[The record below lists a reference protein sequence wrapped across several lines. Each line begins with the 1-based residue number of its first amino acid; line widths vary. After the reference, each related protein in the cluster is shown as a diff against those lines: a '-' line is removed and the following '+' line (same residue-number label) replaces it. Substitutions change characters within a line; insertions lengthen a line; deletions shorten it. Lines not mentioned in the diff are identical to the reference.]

1 MRIIVI
7 DDEDSQRRLLTGY
20 LKKQGHDV
28 KDASSGPTALEMLVD
43 RGVEVAITDM
53 RMPEMDGLTLL
64 KEIMKIHPDTQ
75 VIVITA
81 FATVENAVEA
91 MKAGATDYLIKPVNL
106 EQLAL
111 ILKKIEKNQ
120 LLIAENRYLK
130 RKLEEIE
137 DFPELIGESS
147 AFKKVLADITVIAKS
162 DSTVLIRGESG
173 TGKELAARAIHHSSP
188 QKNGPFLAVNC
199 AALPET
205 LLESELFGYEKGAFT
220 GAVKRRLGRFELAN
234 KGTLFLDE
242 IGDLPLPVQVKLL
255 RALETKSFE
264 RLGGA
269 EVVNVDIR
277 LITATNRNL
286 ESKVKD
292 GSFREDLY
300 YRLNVVPLFMP
311 PLRER
316 KDDIMPLVDFF
327 IKKFAARTGKSI
339 KGITPQVKDIIMSHS
354 WPGNVRELENA
365 IERAIVLSRSELI
378 DADSLLAF
386 KPIDSDQKM
395 ITDNLNLAELEK
407 QAIAE
412 ALRRTQGNQ
421 IEAAALLGIHRNT
434 IRNKMKQYGLSAGD
448 EEEIS

>member
-1 MRIIVI
+1 MRILVI

-28 KDASSGPTALEMLVD
+28 KDASSGPTALKMLVD

-64 KEIMKIHPDTQ
+64 REIMKIHPDTQ

-111 ILKKIEKNQ
+111 ILKKIEKSQ

-264 RLGGA
+264 RLGGV

-300 YRLNVVPLFMP
+300 YRLNVIPLDMP

-339 KGITPQVKDIIMSHS
+339 KGITPQAKDIIMSHS

-365 IERAIVLSRSELI
+365 IERAVVLSRLELI
-378 DADSLLAF
+378 DTDSLLAF
-386 KPIDSDQKM
+386 EPIDPDQKM

-434 IRNKMKQYGLSAGD
+434 IRNKMKQYGLDG
-448 EEEIS
+448 

>member
-1 MRIIVI
+1 MRILVI

-28 KDASSGPTALEMLVD
+28 KDASSGPTALKMLVD

-64 KEIMKIHPDTQ
+64 REIMKIHPDTQ

-111 ILKKIEKNQ
+111 ILKKIEKSQ

-205 LLESELFGYEKGAFT
+205 LLESELAM
-220 GAVKRRLGRFELAN
+220 KRELLQA
-234 KGTLFLDE
+234 
-242 IGDLPLPVQVKLL
+242 LL
-255 RALETKSFE
+255 RDGWDAL
-264 RLGGA
+264 
-269 EVVNVDIR
+269 NW
-277 LITATNRNL
+277 
-286 ESKVKD
+286 
-292 GSFREDLY
+292 
-300 YRLNVVPLFMP
+300 P
-311 PLRER
+311 
-316 KDDIMPLVDFF
+316 
-327 IKKFAARTGKSI
+327 I
-339 KGITPQVKDIIMSHS
+339 KG
-354 WPGNVRELENA
+354 RC
-365 IERAIVLSRSELI
+365 
-378 DADSLLAF
+378 F
-386 KPIDSDQKM
+386 
-395 ITDNLNLAELEK
+395 
-407 QAIAE
+407 
-412 ALRRTQGNQ
+412 
-421 IEAAALLGIHRNT
+421 
-434 IRNKMKQYGLSAGD
+434 
-448 EEEIS
+448 

>member
-1 MRIIVI
+1 M
-7 DDEDSQRRLLTGY
+7 
-20 LKKQGHDV
+20 
-28 KDASSGPTALEMLVD
+28 
-43 RGVEVAITDM
+43 
-53 RMPEMDGLTLL
+53 
-64 KEIMKIHPDTQ
+64 
-75 VIVITA
+75 
-81 FATVENAVEA
+81 
-91 MKAGATDYLIKPVNL
+91 
-106 EQLAL
+106 
-111 ILKKIEKNQ
+111 
-120 LLIAENRYLK
+120 
-130 RKLEEIE
+130 
-137 DFPELIGESS
+137 
-147 AFKKVLADITVIAKS
+147 
-162 DSTVLIRGESG
+162 
-173 TGKELAARAIHHSSP
+173 
-188 QKNGPFLAVNC
+188 
-199 AALPET
+199 
-205 LLESELFGYEKGAFT
+205 
-220 GAVKRRLGRFELAN
+220 GRFELAN

-264 RLGGA
+264 RLGGV

-300 YRLNVVPLFMP
+300 YRLNVIPLDMP

-339 KGITPQVKDIIMSHS
+339 KGITPQAKDIIMSHS

-365 IERAIVLSRSELI
+365 IERAVVLSRLELI
-378 DADSLLAF
+378 DTDSLLAF
-386 KPIDSDQKM
+386 EPIDPDQKM

-434 IRNKMKQYGLSAGD
+434 IRNKMKQYGLDG
-448 EEEIS
+448 

>member
-1 MRIIVI
+1 MRILVI
-7 DDEDSQRRLLTGY
+7 DDEESQRELLAGY
-20 LKKQGHDV
+20 LNKQGHDV
-28 KDASSGPTALEMLVD
+28 KDASSGPDALEMLAK
-43 RGVEVAITDM
+43 RGAEVAITDM

-64 KEIMKIHPDTQ
+64 KEIVKAHPDTQ

-91 MKAGATDYLIKPVNL
+91 MKAGAVDYLIKPVTL
-106 EQLAL
+106 DQLTL
-111 ILKKIEKNQ
+111 ILKKIEKSQ

-147 AFKKVLADITVIAKS
+147 AFKKVLADIAVIAKS
-162 DSTVLIRGESG
+162 DSTVLVRGESG
-173 TGKELAARAIHHSSP
+173 TGKELAARAIHYSSP

-205 LLESELFGYEKGAFT
+205 LLESELFGYERGAFT

-255 RALETKSFE
+255 RVLETKSFE
-264 RLGGA
+264 RLGGK
-269 EVVNVDIR
+269 EVVDVDIR

-311 PLRER
+311 PLREK
-316 KDDIMPLVDFF
+316 KDDILLLVDYF
-327 IKKFAARTGKSI
+327 IKKYSVRSGKSI
-339 KGITPQVKDIIMSHS
+339 KGITAQAKDIIMSHS

-365 IERAIVLSRSELI
+365 VERAIVLSRSELI

-395 ITDNLNLAELEK
+395 STDNLNLAELEK

-434 IRNKMKQYGLSAGD
+434 IRNKMKQYGLDG
-448 EEEIS
+448 